1 MSLDNADLSS
11 NPPEPMAGQLFT
23 LTIRL
28 DSASPADIT
37 VSLEKQRI
45 VAKGGGPQLFPTGT
59 NYFQLNPQPITII
72 AGTTSGTSSPIEVKS
87 HPSAEP
93 GDPPVR
99 SPERLLFSAFI
110 PNKPSDGFCCTIV
123 PVSVQSIG

>member
-45 VAKGGGPQLFPTGT
+45 VAKGALSSFRLGQ
-59 NYFQLNPQPITII
+59 II
-72 AGTTSGTSSPIEVKS
+72 
-87 HPSAEP
+87 
-93 GDPPVR
+93 
-99 SPERLLFSAFI
+99 FS
-110 PNKPSDGFCCTIV
+110 
-123 PVSVQSIG
+123 